1 MLLPVAGQL
10 FWKDHVRYRL
20 IALVSSGQA
29 LVFTWK
35 SSGLAQVFT
44 WKSSG
49 QVQTNCIEK
58 PKSGTGSMPWK
69 GSWKVQV
76 SCPGKAPSTYSF
88 ISQSRKGE
96 FINLEEYLI

>member
-20 IALVSSGQA
+20 IALVSSGQ
-29 LVFTWK
+29 
-35 SSGLAQVFT
+35 
-44 WKSSG
+44 
-49 QVQTNCIEK
+49 VQTNCMEK
-58 PKSGTGSMPWK
+58 PESGTGSLPWK